1 MEGHLQRH
9 DAAVAFAGEL
19 VGLPLEVAIQR
30 VEEYGFMARTLAED
44 DVITAEMNWD
54 RINLTRA
61 SDGSVL
67 RASVG

>member
-1 MEGHLQRH
+1 
-9 DAAVAFAGEL
+9 
-19 VGLPLEVAIQR
+19 
-30 VEEYGFMARTLAED
+30 MARTLAED

-67 RASVG
+67 RAYVG